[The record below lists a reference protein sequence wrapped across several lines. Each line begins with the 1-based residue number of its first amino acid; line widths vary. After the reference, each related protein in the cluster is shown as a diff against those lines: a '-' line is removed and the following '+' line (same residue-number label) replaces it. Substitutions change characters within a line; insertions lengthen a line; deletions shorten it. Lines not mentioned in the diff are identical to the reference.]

1 MTSKVQS
8 ATDSRGV
15 ATVTINRPDRH
26 NAFDGETID
35 GLEQAF
41 GTLARDPAIRVIVLT
56 GAGRSF
62 CAGADIGHMRA
73 MMQASEQANVEDA
86 LRLARLLRQLGDLDK
101 PLIARVNGNA
111 FGGAVGLIACS
122 DIAIAVDEARFALS
136 EVRLGLV
143 PATISPWVI
152 AALGVR
158 QARRLFL
165 SAERLTAAQA
175 LDIGLLH
182 FVSPADA
189 LDAAVAQQVAL
200 LLQGGPHALAECK
213 RLVRHIAG
221 GDRATR
227 DAIELHTA
235 RLLARL
241 RTSPEAQEGLGAFLD
256 KRKPAWIG

>member
-1 MTSKVQS
+1 MTSKVLS
-8 ATDSRGV
+8 ATDPRGV

-41 GTLARDPAIRVIVLT
+41 GILARDPTVRAIVLT
-56 GAGRSF
+56 GAGGTF
-62 CAGADIGHMRA
+62 CAGADVGHMRA

-101 PLIARVNGNA
+101 PLIARVNGSA
-111 FGGAVGLIACS
+111 FGGAVGLIACC
-122 DIAIAVDEARFALS
+122 DIAVAVEDAMFALS

-143 PATISPWVI
+143 PATISPWVV

-165 SAERLTAAQA
+165 SAERLDAARA

-182 FVSPADA
+182 FVCSRDA
-189 LDAAVAQQVAL
+189 LDATVTQQVEL

-213 RLVRHIAG
+213 KLVRRIAG
-221 GDRATR
+221 DDRATR
-227 DAIELHTA
+227 DAIELYTA
-235 RLLARL
+235 RLLARI
-241 RTSPEAQEGLGAFLD
+241 RVSPEAQEGLGAFFD
-256 KRKPAWIG
+256 KRKPAWTG